1 MAARQGAAASQWHL
15 SSRRGG
21 RPADAAYPIEVPA
34 EPESLVVTVDTGD
47 RIHFLD
53 WGEPVAAAAEGMV
66 AGAVGPA
73 ICLVHGLA
81 ATAWSWAPVARR
93 LAAWHRVITPDLRGH
108 GLSDAPRSGYDRESL
123 AFDLLTV
130 LVASGVGG
138 EGDALGVARPAI
150 VAGHGFGALV
160 AAGMAD
166 LRPTTVLG
174 LGFVDGGWEDAGE
187 ATGESAEELL
197 RGLADPP
204 EVLSS
209 MAAYLADRRD
219 YDPASWDA
227 DQERAARSAV
237 DEKHAGHVAPVAR
250 SHVLRACV
258 ETMFAYQPRE
268 LLPELPMP
276 ILLCAAESGAAD
288 DELARER
295 SLALDEI
302 AALRRA
308 SGHTDDRLVRF
319 PGSGHNLMRY
329 RPVELAAELAAL
341 VDRCG
346 EA

>member
-15 SSRRGG
+15 SSRGGG

-34 EPESLVVTVDTGD
+34 EPESFVVTVDTGD

-53 WGEPVAAAAEGMV
+53 WGEPAAPPADGGV
-66 AGAVGPA
+66 AGTPGPA

-81 ATAWSWAPVARR
+81 ATAWSWLPVARR
-93 LAAWHRVITPDLRGH
+93 LAARHRVICPDLRGH
-108 GLSDAPRSGYDRESL
+108 GLSDAPRTGYDRESL

-130 LVASGVGG
+130 LVASGVGS
-138 EGDALGVARPAI
+138 EDDAPGLARPAI

-160 AAGMAD
+160 AAGMAEQ
-166 LRPTTVLG
+166 RPTTVRG
-174 LGFVDGGWEDAGE
+174 LALVDGGWEDAGE

-268 LLPELPMP
+268 LLPDLPMP
-276 ILLCAAESGAAD
+276 VLICAAESGAAD

-295 SLALDEI
+295 SLALDEMV
-302 AALRRA
+302 ALRRA
-308 SGHTDDRLVRF
+308 AGHTDDRLVRF
-319 PGSGHNLMRY
+319 AGSGHNLMRY
-329 RPVELAAELAAL
+329 RPAELADELHGL
-341 VDRCG
+341 VERTRQ
-346 EA
+346 A

>member
-1 MAARQGAAASQWHL
+1 
-15 SSRRGG
+15 
-21 RPADAAYPIEVPA
+21 VPT

-53 WGEPVAAAAEGMV
+53 WGEPTGAAGEAVV
-66 AGAVGPA
+66 AGPADAAGPA
-73 ICLVHGLA
+73 ICLVHGLS
-81 ATAWSWAPVARR
+81 ATSWSWTPVARR
-93 LAAWHRVITPDLRGH
+93 LAARHRVVAPDLRGH
-108 GLSDAPRSGYDRESL
+108 GLSDAPRTGYDLESL

-138 EGDALGVARPAI
+138 EDDAPGMDRPAI

-160 AAGMAD
+160 AAGMAE
-166 LRPTTVLG
+166 LRPTTVRG
-174 LGFVDGGWEDAGE
+174 LALVDGGWEDAGGS
-187 ATGESAEELL
+187 TGESVEELL

-276 ILLCAAESGAAD
+276 MLICAAESGTAD
-288 DELARER
+288 DELARDR
-295 SLALDEI
+295 SLALDEM

-308 SGHTDDRLVRF
+308 AGHAADRLVRF

-329 RPVELAAELAAL
+329 RPRELAAELAGL
-341 VDRCG
+341 VERI
-346 EA
+346 AQA